1 MSRPVSNKRTG
12 GYDCP
17 FRKRRSFFLYFVC
30 SSSFVFAICSSVPV
44 GAEPETGDAD
54 QRPAGDVRAN
64 SAFAS
69 SRRVEGELGDTDDR
83 QIEGPLEGFRAWK
96 KDVETRTG
104 LAYGFDTITHYL
116 ESDSDR
122 SPSDALSNVTRFY
135 GTWTATGRDTPDS
148 GALIFKLENR
158 SAVGSH
164 ISTQELGPSLG
175 YAGLFA
181 STYSDA
187 GLVLTNLY
195 WRKWF
200 AGGRGGFVVGQ
211 VDVYDYTNVNSISS
225 PWTGFANLEF
235 QQQSTFGGPSQG
247 LGAAVQWRLSDR
259 WTVLGGLANANGDP
273 SDPWDSADKLFDSG
287 ETFKHLA
294 LGWSPEWANRYDDLV
309 QLTIWQVDERKEAGV
324 EGGYGLSFAASGSSG
339 PWRPFLRAGYAK
351 DAGVALDRAVSMGF
365 GYDARDGS
373 DLAGL
378 GVAWGRAP
386 DSSRDQYTLE
396 AFYRFDWT
404 DFLQLTPSI
413 QYVANPAN
421 DPNTDS
427 ILVLGARLRVF
438 F

>member
-1 MSRPVSNKRTG
+1 MRPTYIQRFG
-12 GYDCP
+12 
-17 FRKRRSFFLYFVC
+17 FVLSLVFALC
-30 SSSFVFAICSSVPV
+30 SSQPV
-44 GAEPETGDAD
+44 GAEPTSEDAD
-54 QRPAGDVRAN
+54 QESGDHARAFF
-64 SAFAS
+64 AFVS
-69 SRRVEGELGDTDDR
+69 SRSVEGELGDTDER
-83 QIEGPLEGFRAWK
+83 QSEGPLEGFRAWK
-96 KDVETRTG
+96 NDVETGTG
-104 LAYGFDTITHYL
+104 LNFGFDNITHYL
-116 ESDSDR
+116 GSDSDS
-122 SPSDALSNVTRFY
+122 SPSDALSNVTRVY
-135 GTWTATGRDTPDS
+135 GTWTAKGRNTPDS

-164 ISTQELGPSLG
+164 ISTQALGPSLG

-235 QQQSTFGGPSQG
+235 QQQATFGGPSQG
-247 LGAAVQWRLSDR
+247 LGAAVQWRLSDN

-273 SDPWDSADKLFDSG
+273 SDPLDSADELFDSG

-294 LGWSPEWANRYDDLV
+294 LGWSPDWADRYDQLV
-309 QLTIWQVDERKEAGV
+309 QLTVWQVDERKEAGV
-324 EGGYGLSFAASGSSG
+324 EGGHGFSFAASGRSG
-339 PWRPFLRAGYAK
+339 QWRPFLRAGYTK
-351 DAGVALDRAVSMGF
+351 DAGASLDRAVSTGV
-365 GYDARDGS
+365 GYDARDGR